1 MGSSFLTIINAL
13 LALYSVIVFFKI
25 IIQFGLPNHPGR
37 FTLYLVSLCAAA
49 FFSMKALTGLAL
61 MSPMDYLRW
70 RSLPIVTG
78 GLGLLLQIVTSVG
91 QFSVIQQKVISRIPL
106 MAALLVWFFF
116 PAKAEFFFG
125 MCILASVLF
134 LTVSVGKARYQ
145 KRMFFK
151 MSFFLGIA
159 SLLHLTENYWTYVL
173 GDIFLF
179 PALFYF
185 FIIQQS
191 YGVTAMVERNR
202 AESL

>member
-1 MGSSFLTIINAL
+1 
-13 LALYSVIVFFKI
+13 
-25 IIQFGLPNHPGR
+25 
-37 FTLYLVSLCAAA
+37 
-49 FFSMKALTGLAL
+49 
-61 MSPMDYLRW
+61 MDFLRW
-70 RSLPIVTG
+70 RSLPIVGG

-106 MAALLVWFFF
+106 MAAILVWFFF

-125 MCILASVLF
+125 ACILASVLV

-151 MSFFLGIA
+151 MTLFLGIA

>member
-13 LALYSVIVFFKI
+13 LALYSVIVFFKT

-49 FFSMKALTGLAL
+49 FFTLKAMTGLAFI
-61 MSPMDYLRW
+61 SPMDYLRF
-70 RSLPIVTG
+70 RTIPIVGG

-91 QFSVIQQKVISRIPL
+91 QFSLIQQKVISRIPL
-106 MAALLVWFFF
+106 IAALMVYFFF
-116 PAKAEFFFG
+116 PAKAEIFFG
-125 MCILASVLF
+125 VCILACVLF

-151 MSFFLGIA
+151 MTFFLAIA

-191 YGVTAMVERNR
+191 YGVTAMVERFRNQ
-202 AESL
+202 E